1 MSVYVFLKAKFTQV
15 LFDTLQVTMAR
26 HQNRGN
32 GDAHQTANRY
42 DHNGQ
47 VVVATAHDWEEEK
60 NKYKD
65 FYDDGTMTFFW

>member
-1 MSVYVFLKAKFTQV
+1 MT
-15 LFDTLQVTMAR
+15 R

-32 GDAHQTANRY
+32 GEVQQTANY
-42 DHNGQ
+42 DFHNGH
-47 VVVATAHDWEEEK
+47 VAMATAHDWEEEK